1 MKYFMIFDVTG
12 LDVSMDDNAVFF
24 PKQLKMLKI
33 YITRLHIL
41 K

>member
-1 MKYFMIFDVTG
+1 MIFDVTG

-24 PKQLKMLKI
+24 PKQLKIMLKI